1 MVTKGALELSAGFW
15 KMCCEVCGVAAGDA
29 GPEGHPFFFSR
40 LSAAFS
46 FF

>member
-15 KMCCEVCGVAAGDA
+15 TMCYEVCGVAAGDA
-29 GPEGHPFFFSR
+29 GPAGHPFFVSR

-46 FF
+46 RF